1 MKSLL
6 GHKACLSWASS
17 LLLAVLAAHAQAAAP
32 DALGV
37 SLAPTK
43 RSPVRQYSVV
53 NLVSQDGMGV
63 LNQQGQAAFT
73 GYIGGETAIGFFDG
87 KRLHTVHLPA
97 NGMGLTHVHDLNDSG
112 VAVIEANDPDAG
124 FPLNARAFSW
134 SLAKGG
140 CLLTSSRAGSARAIN
155 KHNQIAGY
163 VQVSGQ
169 SGRANRWNPD
179 GSQTALGGL
188 PTAYSEAMAI
198 NDNGLSAG
206 YFDNR
211 ATVWDAKG
219 TAIDLGAMGGTG
231 AIASFLN
238 AKDQAAGTFNAGGSS
253 GVFVWSRKDGLALI
267 GPFDRSVKITGFN
280 DHGQVAADRQIA
292 QEGLTVTFA
301 PFIWSAKRGLKMVP
315 LAGAAHGRVDA
326 LNNRAEMVGYTQ
338 RVAFDNRSKRAMYW
352 NDVSDPV
359 DLNTRLYRAPAG
371 LLLSAAMAIN
381 DDGTILAASN
391 AGLVLLRPGRTGT
404 AAPVLGPLTA
414 PPAADYATVGNT
426 LDFAVNFVD
435 GNPTET
441 HVATASVNDG
451 CPQTPPSL
459 REVRGAGDVSLR
471 HTFCQSGFF
480 SLRITV
486 TDQAGNATQS
496 ERQIYIGQASGAT
509 LMGQVTL
516 PPPAGNAT
524 RFTNVPLQVALLA
537 PLQAHPGAGATGQA
551 AKPGTPPL
559 FNDDNGIPG
568 SGRHSRMTSP

>member
-17 LLLAVLAAHAQAAAP
+17 LLLAVLAAHVQAAAA

-37 SLAPTK
+37 SLAASK

-63 LNQQGQAAFT
+63 LNQQGQVAFT
-73 GYIGGETAIGFFDG
+73 GYIGGETAMGFFDG
-87 KRLHTVHLPA
+87 KRLHSVHLPA

-112 VAVIEANDPDAG
+112 VAVIEANDPDSG
-124 FPLNARAFSW
+124 FPFNARAFSW

-140 CLLTSSRAGSARAIN
+140 RLLTSSGAGSARAIN

-206 YFDNR
+206 YFEDR

-231 AIASFLN
+231 AIARFLN
-238 AKDQAAGTFNAGGSS
+238 AKDQAAGTFNAGGNS

-267 GPFDRSVKITGFN
+267 GPFDRLVRVTGFN
-280 DHGQVAADRQIA
+280 DHGQVAADRQMA
-292 QEGLTVTFA
+292 EEGLTVTFA
-301 PFIWSAKRGLKMVP
+301 PFTWSAKRGLKMLP

-359 DLNTRLYRAPAG
+359 DLNTRLYRAPA
-371 LLLSAAMAIN
+371 
-381 DDGTILAASN
+381 
-391 AGLVLLRPGRTGT
+391 
-404 AAPVLGPLTA
+404 
-414 PPAADYATVGNT
+414 
-426 LDFAVNFVD
+426 
-435 GNPTET
+435 
-441 HVATASVNDG
+441 
-451 CPQTPPSL
+451 
-459 REVRGAGDVSLR
+459 
-471 HTFCQSGFF
+471 
-480 SLRITV
+480 
-486 TDQAGNATQS
+486 
-496 ERQIYIGQASGAT
+496 
-509 LMGQVTL
+509 
-516 PPPAGNAT
+516 
-524 RFTNVPLQVALLA
+524 
-537 PLQAHPGAGATGQA
+537 
-551 AKPGTPPL
+551 
-559 FNDDNGIPG
+559 
-568 SGRHSRMTSP
+568 